1 MLKKVMRYGLSVVV
15 SMFFL
20 LETSNHEAVA
30 KNRFISIGTGGPTG
44 VYFVVGNAVC
54 RMVHREAAEGRKK
67 GRKHGIRGRPH
78 AP

>member
-30 KNRFISIGTGGPTG
+30 KNRFISIGTGPNDL
-44 VYFVVGNAVC
+44 V
-54 RMVHREAAEGRKK
+54 EGFKICTPI
-67 GRKHGIRGRPH
+67 HSGIFRLD
-78 AP
+78 